1 LFADPASLNTCSA
14 ETWWLLLMDGDYR
27 VNVSAQLDGWHP
39 DLLVALF
46 IPVSLDV
53 YKNIVSAAAPWLA
66 QDEC

>member
-1 LFADPASLNTCSA
+1 
-14 ETWWLLLMDGDYR
+14 MDGDYR